1 MNMRKSILAIA
12 FTATAIPA
20 AFAGNFVG
28 GELGYES
35 HPVNSALTRQQVT
48 NEYLAF
54 RKHPVQADGTV
65 MLQGELGQVAALE
78 GAFADRTPAGPH
90 THIMGNSGRSA
101 VLAAPTPLSEAEQR
115 AMREQYIN

>member
-1 MNMRKSILAIA
+1 MNVRKSILAIA
-12 FTATAIPA
+12 FAATAVPA

-35 HPVNSALTRQQVT
+35 HPSNSSLTRQEVI

-54 RKHPVQADGTV
+54 RQHPVQADGTV
-65 MLQGELGQVAALE
+65 MLQGELGQVSALE
-78 GAFADRTPAGPH
+78 GAFADRTPTAPH
-90 THIMGNSGRSA
+90 THVLGNAGGPTSA
-101 VLAAPTPLSEAEQR
+101 PAAALSEAEQR